1 MCLNRVDL
9 SQVSTRNLS
18 FELGIDLTKYTPLPN
33 DNKKDHKI
41 AFAKTIFG
49 DTCSCRDVFT
59 LYAKKETALIYHTQD
74 CYVNEGPAVTEDTE
88 GGETTEQA
96 GKTAQE
102 CDIRTVPEKGEVA
115 KKFHSK
121 TMKIILSA
129 MGEDAKTLFGKNK
142 VVKKY
147 KAAINEMRAR
157 LFPED

>member
-9 SQVSTRNLS
+9 TQVSTRNLS
-18 FELGIDLTKYTPLPN
+18 FELGIDLTKYSPLPN

-59 LYAKKETALIYHTQD
+59 LYAKKQTGLIYHTQD
-74 CYVNEGPAVTEDTE
+74 CYINESPVVEETGSEEETQQTEE
-88 GGETTEQA
+88 PET
-96 GKTAQE
+96 
-102 CDIRTVPEKGEVA
+102 CDIRTVPEKGEVT
-115 KKFHSK
+115 KKFNSK

-129 MGEDAKTLFGKNK
+129 LGEDAKTLFGKNK
-142 VVKKY
+142 IVKKY
-147 KAAINEMRAR
+147 KDAIKEMRAR

>member
-33 DNKKDHKI
+33 DNNKDHKI

-49 DTCSCRDVFT
+49 ETCSCRDVFT
-59 LYAKKETALIYHTQD
+59 LYAKKDTALIYHTQD
-74 CYVNEGPAVTEDTE
+74 CYINETPVVE
-88 GGETTEQA
+88 ETGDKETGQQA
-96 GKTAQE
+96 EEPLT

-129 MGEDAKTLFGKNK
+129 LGEDAKELFGKNK

-157 LFPED
+157 LFPAD